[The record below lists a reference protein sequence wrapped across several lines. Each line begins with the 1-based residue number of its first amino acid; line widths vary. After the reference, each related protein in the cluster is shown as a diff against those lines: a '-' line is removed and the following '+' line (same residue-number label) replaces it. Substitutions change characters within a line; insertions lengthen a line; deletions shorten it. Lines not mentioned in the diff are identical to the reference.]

1 MNPIHNPA
9 EDGTPIT
16 GDAAVR
22 LTAQTVGP
30 VLLPGDERYDVEC
43 ASYNLAIPQQ
53 PALVVGA
60 TNAADVQ
67 AAVRFAAEQGLPVAV
82 LATGHSALPS
92 AGALLITTRRMD
104 AVVIDVEARTARIE
118 AGVRWQQVVDAT
130 AKHGLAPLSGAAPTV
145 GAVSYTLGGG
155 LSPIGRTFGFAADHV
170 RLIELVTADG
180 ELRTVT
186 ATDEPELFWALRGGK
201 GNFGVVTALEFDLFP
216 VSQIYGGG
224 LFFPGEQAAEVLN
237 GWGRWTA
244 GVPDELT
251 SSVALLQLP
260 PVPEVPEPLRGR
272 LVAHVRIAY
281 LGAAE
286 DGERLIAPLRA
297 IAPTLIDS
305 VTDMPYSAVGSIHA
319 DPPTPIPF
327 VDRSALLREFTPEL
341 VDTIIAQAGPGTG
354 SPLTV
359 LEIRHLGGAFDRR
372 PEPTNAID
380 LRGAAFSFYAVA
392 IGGPDQ
398 AAAFQDYLN
407 RLVQAIQPWSTGGRF
422 VNFLGASDATAEGVA
437 AAYPAETYERL
448 VAVKRSYDPTNIF
461 RVNHNIIPGL
471 NE

>member
-1 MNPIHNPA
+1 MNPTHFPLQHN
-9 EDGTPIT
+9 TRIT
-16 GDAAVR
+16 EDAAAQ
-22 LTAQTVGP
+22 LAAQTVGP

-67 AAVRFAAEQGLPVAV
+67 AAVRFAAGQGLPVAV

-104 AVVIDVEARTARIE
+104 AVVVDVAARTARIE
-118 AGVRWQQVVDAT
+118 AGVRWQQVVDA
-130 AKHGLAPLSGAAPTV
+130 AADHGLAPLNGAAPTV
-145 GAVSYTLGGG
+145 GAVGYTLGGG

-170 RLIELVTADG
+170 HLIDVVTADG
-180 ELRTVT
+180 KLRTVT

-201 GNFGVVTALEFDLFP
+201 GNFGVVTAMEFALVP
-216 VSQIYGGG
+216 VSRIYGGG
-224 LFFPGEQAAEVLN
+224 LFFPGERAADVLKA
-237 GWGRWTA
+237 WGRWTA
-244 GVPDELT
+244 DVPDEVT

-272 LVAHVRIAY
+272 LVAHIRIAY
-281 LGAAE
+281 VGTAE

-297 IAPTLIDS
+297 IAPTLVDS
-305 VTDMPYSAVGSIHA
+305 VTEMPYRAVGSIHA

-327 VDRSALLREFTPEL
+327 VDRSALLREFTPKL
-341 VDTIIAQAGPGTG
+341 VDTIIAQAGPDTG

-359 LEIRHLGGAFDRR
+359 LEIRHLGGALDRR

-380 LRGAAFSFYAVA
+380 LRDAAFTFYAVA

-398 AAAFQDYLN
+398 VEAFQGDLT
-407 RLVQAIQPWSTGGRF
+407 RLIQAIQPWSTGGRF
-422 VNFLGASDATAEGVA
+422 VNLLGAGDATPDGVA
-437 AAYPAETYERL
+437 ATYPPKTYQRL
-448 VAVKRSYDPTNIF
+448 AAIKRSYDPTNVF
-461 RVNHNIIPGL
+461 RVNHNIAPA
-471 NE
+471 

>member
-1 MNPIHNPA
+1 MNPNDDPA
-9 EDGTPIT
+9 RDTTRIT
-16 GDAAVR
+16 EDAAAR
-22 LTAQTVGP
+22 LAAQTIGP

-43 ASYNLAIPQQ
+43 ASYNLAIAQQ

-67 AAVRFAAEQGLPVAV
+67 AAVRFAADQGLPVAV

-104 AVVIDVEARTARIE
+104 TVVVDVAARTVRIE
-118 AGVRWQQVVDAT
+118 AGVRWQQVVDA
-130 AKHGLAPLSGAAPTV
+130 AAEHGLAPLSGAAPTV
-145 GAVSYTLGGG
+145 GAVGYTLGGG

-170 RLIELVTADG
+170 HLIDVVTADG

-186 ATDEPELFWALRGGK
+186 PTDEPELFWALRGGK
-201 GNFGVVTALEFDLFP
+201 GNFGVVTAMEVALFP
-216 VSQIYGGG
+216 VSRIYGGG
-224 LFFPGEQAAEVLN
+224 LFFPGERAADVLKA
-237 GWGRWTA
+237 WGRWTA

-251 SSVALLQLP
+251 SSVALLRLP

-272 LVAHVRIAY
+272 LVAHIRIAY
-281 LGAAE
+281 VGTAD

-297 IAPTLIDS
+297 IAPTLVDS
-305 VTDMPYSAVGSIHA
+305 VTEMPYRAVGSIHA

-327 VDRSALLREFTPEL
+327 VDRSALLREFTADL
-341 VDTIIAQAGPGTG
+341 VDTIIAQAGPDTG

-380 LRGAAFSFYAVA
+380 LRDAAFTFYAVA

-398 AAAFQDYLN
+398 AEAFQGHLT

-422 VNFLGASDATAEGVA
+422 VNLLGAGDATPDGVA
-437 AAYPAETYERL
+437 AAYPPETYQRL
-448 VAVKRSYDPTNIF
+448 AAIKRSYDPTNTF
-461 RVNHNIIPGL
+461 RVNHNITPGGS
-471 NE
+471 

>member
-1 MNPIHNPA
+1 MDPIQNPA
-9 EDGTPIT
+9 QYGTPVT
-16 GDAAVR
+16 EDAAAR

-30 VLLPGDERYDVEC
+30 VLLPGNEGYDVEC

-60 TNAADVQ
+60 ANGTDVQ
-67 AAVRFAAEQGLPVAV
+67 IAVRFAAEQGLPVAV

-118 AGVRWQQVVDAT
+118 AGVRWQQVVDA
-130 AKHGLAPLSGAAPTV
+130 AAEHGLAPLNGAAPTV

-170 RLIELVTADG
+170 HLIELVTADG

-186 ATDEPELFWALRGGK
+186 ATNEPELFWALRGGK
-201 GNFGVVTALEFDLFP
+201 GNFGVVTAMEFALFP

-224 LFFPGEQAAEVLN
+224 LFFPGERAAEVLKA
-237 GWGRWTA
+237 WGRWTA

-251 SSVALLQLP
+251 SSAALLQLP
-260 PVPEVPEPLRGR
+260 QIPEVPEPLRGR
-272 LVAHVRIAY
+272 LVAHIRIAY
-281 LGAAE
+281 VGAAE

-305 VTDMPYSAVGSIHA
+305 VTEMPYRAVGSIHA

-359 LEIRHLGGAFDRR
+359 LEIRHLGGALDRR
-372 PEPTNAID
+372 PEATNAID
-380 LRGAAFSFYAVA
+380 LRDAAFTFYTVA

-398 AAAFQDYLN
+398 AEAFRGYLT
-407 RLVQAIQPWSTGGRF
+407 RLFQAIQPWSTGWRF
-422 VNFLGASDATAEGVA
+422 VNLLGVSDATAEGVA
-437 AAYPAETYERL
+437 AAYPPATYERL

-461 RVNHNIIPGL
+461 RVNHNITPGPD
-471 NE
+471 E

>member
-1 MNPIHNPA
+1 MNPNDDPA
-9 EDGTPIT
+9 RDTTRIT
-16 GDAAVR
+16 EDAAAR
-22 LTAQTVGP
+22 LAAQTVGP

-43 ASYNLAIPQQ
+43 ASYNLAIPQR

-67 AAVRFAAEQGLPVAV
+67 TAVRFAADQGLPVAV

-104 AVVIDVEARTARIE
+104 TVVVDVAARTVRIE
-118 AGVRWQQVVDAT
+118 AGVRWQQVVDA
-130 AKHGLAPLSGAAPTV
+130 AAEHGLAPLSGAAPTV
-145 GAVSYTLGGG
+145 GVVGYTLGGG

-170 RLIELVTADG
+170 HLIDVVTADG

-201 GNFGVVTALEFDLFP
+201 GNFGVVTAMEFALFP
-216 VSQIYGGG
+216 VSRIYGGG
-224 LFFPGEQAAEVLN
+224 LFFPGERAADVLKA
-237 GWGRWTA
+237 WGRWTA

-251 SSVALLQLP
+251 SSVALLRLP

-272 LVAHVRIAY
+272 LVAHIRIAY
-281 LGAAE
+281 VGAAD

-297 IAPTLIDS
+297 IAPTLVDS
-305 VTDMPYSAVGSIHA
+305 VTEMPYRAVGSIHA

-327 VDRSALLREFTPEL
+327 VDRSALLREFTADL
-341 VDTIIAQAGPGTG
+341 VDTIIAQAGPDTG

-359 LEIRHLGGAFDRR
+359 LEVRHLGGALDRR

-380 LRGAAFSFYAVA
+380 LRDAAFTFYAVA

-398 AAAFQDYLN
+398 AEAFQAHLT
-407 RLVQAIQPWSTGGRF
+407 RLAQSIQPWSTGGRF
-422 VNFLGASDATAEGVA
+422 VNLLGVGDATPDGVA
-437 AAYPAETYERL
+437 ATYPPETYQRL
-448 VAVKRSYDPTNIF
+448 AAIKRSYDPTNIF
-461 RVNHNIIPGL
+461 RVNHNITPGGS
-471 NE
+471 

>member
-1 MNPIHNPA
+1 MNPNGPAHN
-9 EDGTPIT
+9 TPIT
-16 GDAAVR
+16 KDAVTQLA
-22 LTAQTVGP
+22 AQTVGP
-30 VLLPGDERYDVEC
+30 VLLPGDDGYDVEC

-60 TNAADVQ
+60 ANAADVQ
-67 AAVRFAAEQGLPVAV
+67 AAVRFAADQGLPVAV

-104 AVVIDVEARTARIE
+104 AVVIDAEARTARIE
-118 AGVRWQQVVDAT
+118 AGVRWQQVVDAA

-170 RLIELVTADG
+170 HLIELVTADG

-201 GNFGVVTALEFDLFP
+201 GNFGVVTALEFALFP
-216 VSQIYGGG
+216 VSHIYGGG
-224 LFFPGEQAAEVLN
+224 LFFPGERAADVLKA
-237 GWGRWTA
+237 WGRWTA
-244 GVPDELT
+244 DVPDEMT
-251 SSVALLQLP
+251 SSAALLQLP
-260 PVPEVPEPLRGR
+260 PLPEVPEPLRGR
-272 LVAHVRIAY
+272 LVAHIRIAY
-281 LGAAE
+281 VGTAE

-305 VTDMPYSAVGSIHA
+305 VTEMPYSAVGSIHA

-341 VDTIIAQAGPGTG
+341 VDTIISEAGPDTG
-354 SPLTV
+354 SPLTIV
-359 LEIRHLGGAFDRR
+359 EIRHLGGALDRR

-380 LRGAAFSFYAVA
+380 LRGTAFTFYAVA

-398 AAAFQDYLN
+398 AKALN
-407 RLVQAIQPWSTGGRF
+407 GHLTRLLQAIEPWSTGRRF
-422 VNFLGASDATAEGVA
+422 VNFLGVSDATADGVA
-437 AAYPAETYERL
+437 ATYPAETYERL
-448 VAVKRSYDPTNIF
+448 AAVKRRYDPTNIF
-461 RVNHNIIPGL
+461 RVNHNITPGL
-471 NE
+471 HE